1 MIIRFPSG
9 EPEPTE
15 KHSLDPLTTEGGQGP
30 SGRALRTMSPSRR
43 TGAGLLALSGV
54 LLVTFLADLYL
65 GSVHITLGELFRFLV
80 GLTDPHSTAGKILLI
95 FRLPKAIA
103 ALLAGAALAIAGLQ
117 MQTIFRNPLAGPF
130 VLGINSGASL
140 GVSIIVLAVGAS
152 TGSVFLQSFGA
163 GGQLTLVLAATI
175 GSAGVLLLVLAFSS
189 RVRGVMTL
197 LILGLLF
204 GYAVSAIVSILIQF
218 SSADRIQTYIAWTFG
233 SFGGVT
239 WRELPIFAP
248 VLSAGVLASLFAA
261 KQLNALLLGEHY
273 AASMGLKV
281 RRARVSIILLTALL
295 AGTVTAFCG
304 PIAFIGVAIPHLM
317 RSLFSTSNHRI
328 LLPAVALMG
337 SVAALAADIISHVPG
352 SDLILPLNS
361 VTALIG
367 APVVVWVILK
377 RNNLQ
382 ETFGS

>member
-1 MIIRFPSG
+1 
-9 EPEPTE
+9 
-15 KHSLDPLTTEGGQGP
+15 LALAVLTG
-30 SGRALRTMSPSRR
+30 
-43 TGAGLLALSGV
+43 GLLIA
-54 LLVTFLADLYL
+54 FLADLYL
-65 GSVHITLGELFRFLV
+65 GSVRISLGELFRFLA
-80 GLTDPHSTAGKILLI
+80 GLSDPQSTAGKILLI

-117 MQTIFRNPLAGPF
+117 MQTVFRNPLAGPF

-140 GVSIIVLAVGAS
+140 GVSIVVLAVGAS
-152 TGSVFLQSFGA
+152 TGSAFLQRFEI
-163 GGQLTLVLAATI
+163 GGQLALVLAATI
-175 GSAGVLLLVLAFSS
+175 GSAGVLLLVLAFST

-239 WRELPIFAP
+239 WRELPIFVP
-248 VLSAGVLASLFAA
+248 VLAAGIVVSQFAA

-273 AASMGLKV
+273 AESMGLKV
-281 RRARVSIILLTALL
+281 RRARVLIILLTALL

-328 LLPAVALMG
+328 LLPAVTLMG
-337 SVAALAADIISHVPG
+337 AIAAILADIISHVPG